1 MEDVKRED
9 KKISPLIID
18 FVFSFLTSLFE
29 KTSGT
34 YVLGVFIMPRLTERG
49 GIMANNENLLK
60 GKDTQFKSGE
70 KAARSGRNGGIA
82 SGVAKREK
90 KLIKET
96 LEKRLKVA
104 DLNELADNLIER
116 AKMDNKAFE
125 LLRDTLGQK
134 PKETIRL
141 ENDDQSIKEMEAYFD
156 SAGYNEA
163 DKE

>member
-1 MEDVKRED
+1 
-9 KKISPLIID
+9 
-18 FVFSFLTSLFE
+18 
-29 KTSGT
+29 
-34 YVLGVFIMPRLTERG
+34 
-49 GIMANNENLLK
+49 MANNENLLK
-60 GKDTQFKSGE
+60 GKATQFKSGE
-70 KAARSGRNGGIA
+70 NAARSGRNGGIA

-96 LEKRLKVA
+96 LEKRLKVS

-134 PKETIRL
+134 PKETIKL